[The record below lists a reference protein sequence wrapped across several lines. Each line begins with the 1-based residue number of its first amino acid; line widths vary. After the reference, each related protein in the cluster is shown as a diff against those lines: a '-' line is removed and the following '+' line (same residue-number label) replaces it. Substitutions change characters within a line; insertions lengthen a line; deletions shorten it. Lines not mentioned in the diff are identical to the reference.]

1 LGFKGSSW
9 AAKKGACAGGTIR
22 HLGFWTPKFKRATM
36 ALRWEVSNF
45 LRRIGLRLENAV
57 SMRWPFKLNRVPRIG
72 FYGC

>member
-1 LGFKGSSW
+1 
-9 AAKKGACAGGTIR
+9 
-22 HLGFWTPKFKRATM
+22 M

-57 SMRWPFKLNRVPRIG
+57 SVRWPFKLNRVPRIG